1 MHVSQKN
8 VHTLAKNK
16 IQKIAK
22 AKFKWK
28 KLSKK
33 YSQKTSDCRWYIP
46 HLFDCKLRL
55 IHFFSSFRVVYN
67 QGQFTFFIPL
77 PYQKV

>member
-1 MHVSQKN
+1 MHLSQKN

-55 IHFFSSFRVVYN
+55 IHFFHHFVW
-67 QGQFTFFIPL
+67 FI
-77 PYQKV
+77 

>member
-1 MHVSQKN
+1 MHLSQKN

-33 YSQKTSDCRWYIP
+33 YSQKTSDCR
-46 HLFDCKLRL
+46 
-55 IHFFSSFRVVYN
+55 
-67 QGQFTFFIPL
+67 
-77 PYQKV
+77 

>member
-1 MHVSQKN
+1 MKGGLIIFLNLTIQILCTKYILKLCSWMHLSQKN

-33 YSQKTSDCRWYIP
+33 YSQKTSDCR
-46 HLFDCKLRL
+46 
-55 IHFFSSFRVVYN
+55 
-67 QGQFTFFIPL
+67 
-77 PYQKV
+77 